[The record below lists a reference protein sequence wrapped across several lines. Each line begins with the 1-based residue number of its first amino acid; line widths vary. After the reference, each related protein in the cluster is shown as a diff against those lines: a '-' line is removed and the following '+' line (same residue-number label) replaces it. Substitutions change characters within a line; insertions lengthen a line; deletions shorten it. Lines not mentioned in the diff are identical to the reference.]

1 MRKVLA
7 ITAALMMLAVVI
19 MPALGYTNQAAG
31 NQTYSIKAGDKLQNY
46 SLVAMT
52 PAHSLTPDMIVN
64 KFSFKS
70 AGIQSTRMPYSFVA
84 GAVPAYSVK
93 LVGVDGATTLGAAA
107 KEPALLGSMNKQQA
121 VEPEVAVE
129 TPAVP
134 EVAAEVPVVN
144 ETVAAATVPVV
155 NETVAAATVPVMNET
170 VAAAEVPVLNETV
183 AAAEVPVL
191 NETVAAAEVPAVN
204 ETVAAAEVPV
214 LNETVAAAEVPT
226 VIETVVAAAPV
237 TGPYVIMGMAQDNN
251 QAPLEGWNFDLSK
264 DGAVVDSATSGADG
278 KFNFVGLTSGV
289 YTVSELMEEGWSA
302 VSPENGTTEVTI
314 DTASVTDLV
323 FVNQK
328 A

>member
-93 LVGVDGATTLGAAA
+93 LVG
-107 KEPALLGSMNKQQA
+107 AL
-121 VEPEVAVE
+121 E
-129 TPAVP
+129 T
-134 EVAAEVPVVN
+134 
-144 ETVAAATVPVV
+144 
-155 NETVAAATVPVMNET
+155 
-170 VAAAEVPVLNETV
+170 PVLNETV

-191 NETVAAAEVPAVN
+191 NETVAAAEAPVMN
-204 ETVAAAEVPV
+204 ETVAAAEAPVMNETVAAAVVPV
-214 LNETVAAAEVPT
+214 LNETVAAAEVPA
-226 VIETVVAAAPV
+226 VRDAVVAAAPV
-237 TGPYVIMGMAQDNN
+237 TGPYVIMGIAQDNN

-289 YTVSELMEEGWSA
+289 YTVTETIEEGWSA
-302 VSPENGTTEVTI
+302 VSPENGTVDVTI
-314 DTASVTDLV
+314 ADASVTDLV

>member
-31 NQTYSIKAGDKLQNY
+31 NQSYSIKAGDKLQNY

-64 KFSFKS
+64 KYSFKS

-93 LVGVDGATTLGAAA
+93 LVGVDGATALGAGA
-107 KEPALLGSMNKQQA
+107 KGPALLGSMNKQQA

-134 EVAAEVPVVN
+134 EVALE
-144 ETVAAATVPVV
+144 
-155 NETVAAATVPVMNET
+155 VPVMNET
-170 VAAAEVPVLNETV
+170 VAAAEVPVLNETVAAAEAPVLNETVAAAEAPVLNETV

-191 NETVAAAEVPAVN
+191 NETVAAAEVPAVRD
-204 ETVAAAEVPV
+204 A
-214 LNETVAAAEVPT
+214 
-226 VIETVVAAAPV
+226 VVAAAPV

>member
-7 ITAALMMLAVVI
+7 IAAALMMLAVVI

-52 PAHSLTPDMIVN
+52 PAHSLTSDMIVN
-64 KFSFKS
+64 KFSFES

-93 LVGVDGATTLGAAA
+93 LVGVDGATALGAAA

-121 VEPEVAVE
+121 VEPEVA
-129 TPAVP
+129 
-134 EVAAEVPVVN
+134 
-144 ETVAAATVPVV
+144 
-155 NETVAAATVPVMNET
+155 
-170 VAAAEVPVLNETV
+170 
-183 AAAEVPVL
+183 
-191 NETVAAAEVPAVN
+191 AEVPAVN
-204 ETVAAAEVPV
+204 ETVAAAEVP
-214 LNETVAAAEVPT
+214 A
-226 VIETVVAAAPV
+226 VIETVVPAAPV
-237 TGPYVIMGMAQDNN
+237 TGPYVIMGLAQDNN

-289 YTVSELMEEGWSA
+289 YTVTETLEEGWSA
-302 VSPENGTTEVTI
+302 VSPENGTVDVTI
-314 DTASVTDLV
+314 ADASVTDLV

>member
-64 KFSFKS
+64 KYSFKS

-93 LVGVDGATTLGAAA
+93 LVGVDSATALGAGA
-107 KEPALLGSMNKQQA
+107 KGPALLGSMNKQQA

-170 VAAAEVPVLNETV
+170 VAAAAVPVLNETV
-183 AAAEVPVL
+183 AAAAVPVL
-191 NETVAAAEVPAVN
+191 NETVAAAEVPAV
-204 ETVAAAEVPV
+204 
-214 LNETVAAAEVPT
+214 
-226 VIETVVAAAPV
+226 IETVVPAAPV
-237 TGPYVIMGMAQDNN
+237 TGPYVIMGLAQDNN

-289 YTVSELMEEGWSA
+289 YTVTETIEEGWSA
-302 VSPENGTTEVTI
+302 VSPENGTVDVTI
-314 DTASVTDLV
+314 ADASVTDLV

>member
-46 SLVAMT
+46 SLVALT

-70 AGIQSTRMPYSFVA
+70 AGIESTRMPYSFVA
-84 GAVPAYSVK
+84 GAVPGYSVK
-93 LVGVDGATTLGAAA
+93 LVGVDDATALGAGA
-107 KEPALLGSMNKQQA
+107 KGPALLGSMNKQQA

-134 EVAAEVPVVN
+134 EVAAEAPVVV
-144 ETVAAATVPVV
+144 EPEVAA
-155 NETVAAATVPVMNET
+155 EIPVMNET
-170 VAAAEVPVLNETV
+170 VAAAEVPVVNETV
-183 AAAEVPVL
+183 VAPEAPV
-191 NETVAAAEVPAVN
+191 VN

-214 LNETVAAAEVPT
+214 MNETVVAAEAPAVN
-226 VIETVVAAAPV
+226 ETVVAAAPV

-289 YTVSELMEEGWSA
+289 YTVTETLEEGWSA

>member
-7 ITAALMMLAVVI
+7 IAAALMMLAVVI

-93 LVGVDGATTLGAAA
+93 LVGVDDATALGAGA
-107 KEPALLGSMNKQQA
+107 KGPALLGSMNKQQA

-134 EVAAEVPVVN
+134 EVAL
-144 ETVAAATVPVV
+144 
-155 NETVAAATVPVMNET
+155 
-170 VAAAEVPVLNETV
+170 EVPVLNETV

-191 NETVAAAEVPAVN
+191 NETVAAAV
-204 ETVAAAEVPV
+204 VPV
-214 LNETVAAAEVPT
+214 LNETVAAAEVPA
-226 VIETVVAAAPV
+226 VRDAVVAAAPV

-314 DTASVTDLV
+314 DTSSVTDLV

>member
-93 LVGVDGATTLGAAA
+93 LVGVDGATALGAGA
-107 KEPALLGSMNKQQA
+107 KGPALLGSMNKQQA

-134 EVAAEVPVVN
+134 EVALE
-144 ETVAAATVPVV
+144 
-155 NETVAAATVPVMNET
+155 VPVMNET

-183 AAAEVPVL
+183 AAAEAPVL
-191 NETVAAAEVPAVN
+191 NETVAAAEA
-204 ETVAAAEVPV
+204 PV
-214 LNETVAAAEVPT
+214 LNETVAAEVPA
-226 VIETVVAAAPV
+226 VRDAVVAAAPV